1 METTNSSTIKS
12 ILVGLLLVS
21 SLQITAQS
29 KKDNMTIQTNQPAPS
44 FTIKDVNGK
53 DISLSDFKGKKILLT
68 FYRNVGCPIC
78 NLRFHEL
85 QLHSD
90 YFTAKGLTLIAVYE
104 STAENMKQYLEN
116 EKFNAIMIPNS
127 DLSLYN
133 LYSIENSI
141 WKMTKGMFN
150 GAMGKMND
158 GKKLFKKDIEQD
170 GNTFRISADFLI
182 DEKGNIQTAYYG
194 KFIGDHLPIDD
205 INKFLN

>member
-1 METTNSSTIKS
+1 MATTNSSTIKS
-12 ILVGLLLVS
+12 ILIGFLLVS
-21 SLQITAQS
+21 SLQIMAQS
-29 KKDNMTIQTNQPAPS
+29 KEDHMTVQTNKPAPS

-85 QLHSD
+85 QLQSD
-90 YFTAKGLTLIAVYE
+90 YFAAKGLTIIAVYE
-104 STAENMKQYLEN
+104 STAENMKQYLEG
-116 EKFNAIMIPNS
+116 EKFNAIMIPNH
-127 DLSLYN
+127 DLSLYT

-150 GAMGKMND
+150 GAMGKMSD

-182 DEKGNIQTAYYG
+182 DENGNIQTAYYG

-205 INKFLN
+205 IKRFLN